1 MLNVPVNGE
10 CDCWGVK
17 RRAGRSDDIPHRS
30 APKAGCD
37 SDTVA
42 RSGLDVNQHAQLG
55 SVCTDGDCTN
65 KQIAGLVDTV
75 LKLSGKIMILRK
87 DSENLNITVDHIS
100 VSECRYRMSATAAA
114 TCHEAPPTAAKVKT
128 PDPSGMY

>member
-10 CDCWGVK
+10 CDCWRVK
-17 RRAGRSDDIPHRS
+17 RRAGRSDDTPHRS

-42 RSGLDVNQHAQLG
+42 RSGLDVNQHAELG
-55 SVCTDGDCTN
+55 SVRTDGDCTN
-65 KQIAGLVDTV
+65 KPIEGLVDMV
-75 LKLSGKIMILRK
+75 LKLSDKIRILRK
-87 DSENLNITVDHIS
+87 NSENLNITVDHIS
-100 VSECRYRMSATAAA
+100 VSECRYRMSATAVA

-128 PDPSGMY
+128 PDPTGMY